1 MPYPKNIRSLL
12 GKRGGMTTI
21 TVYLPEQVQ
30 QALNRTPGEM
40 ERDVKLYAA
49 LMLYQLGKL
58 SSGMA
63 AQMAGLSRV
72 EFLHLC
78 GEYGISVFQYTPE
91 ELALELENG

>member
-1 MPYPKNIRSLL
+1 MIARDV
-12 GKRGGMTTI
+12 GDEMTTI
-21 TVYLPEQVQ
+21 TVELPEQVE

-40 ERDVKLYAA
+40 ARDVKLYAA

-72 EFLHLC
+72 EFLYLC

-91 ELALELENG
+91 ELDAELAG

>member
-1 MPYPKNIRSLL
+1 MA
-12 GKRGGMTTI
+12 TI
-21 TVYLPEQVQ
+21 TVDLPEQIE

-40 ERDVKLYAA
+40 ARDVKLYAA

-72 EFLHLC
+72 EFLYLC
-78 GEYGISVFQYTPE
+78 GEYGISVFQYTSE
-91 ELALELENG
+91 ELDAELTSD